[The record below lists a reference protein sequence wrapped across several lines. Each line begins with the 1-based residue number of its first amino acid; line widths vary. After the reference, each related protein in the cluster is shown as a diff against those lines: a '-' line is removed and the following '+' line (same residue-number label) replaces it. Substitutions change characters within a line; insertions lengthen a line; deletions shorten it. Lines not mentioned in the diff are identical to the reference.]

1 MLLSERNNEKT
12 GCGHIWGTNYS
23 KTGITIVTYFGYI
36 LVKLN
41 DAFTIGK
48 LNTLRPW
55 LKMTIPQPLLT
66 TSKLLDITSNGIT
79 LIFWRKAK
87 QTTIAKSETLFIQD
101 LEPAFNVNDVGREKL
116 RPYYSTLV
124 FTVYCLVFA

>member
-1 MLLSERNNEKT
+1 MLLSEPNNEKT
-12 GCGHIWGTNYS
+12 GCGHIWATNYS

-48 LNTLRPW
+48 LNTLRPS

-101 LEPAFNVNDVGREKL
+101 LEPAFNVNNVGSEKL
-116 RPYYSTLV
+116 RLY
-124 FTVYCLVFA
+124 